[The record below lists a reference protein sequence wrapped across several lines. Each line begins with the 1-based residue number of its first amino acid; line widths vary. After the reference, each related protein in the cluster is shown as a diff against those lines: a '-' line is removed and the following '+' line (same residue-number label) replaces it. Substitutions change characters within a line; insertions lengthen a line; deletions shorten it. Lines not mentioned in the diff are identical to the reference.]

1 MSANQVR
8 DIINLSRR
16 TARNIGQALA
26 DIAEELIARQQ
37 HRQNQLQP
45 VLERIPVRNSGASST
60 NPFLN
65 RNGSG
70 SRRKFSTFTN
80 STKNSARNNLKSTKF
95 LNLFK
100 IFFSNKFLYGSNL
113 RNSMNIRNFSTN
125 SNVSILKTSAKNFQK
140 CPKITSNVRNVMWN
154 VSPFR
159 TSTRTCFIAN
169 GSGGPGSFLYKN
181 FVRHNQRLFSTY
193 GPSFTHQAANNLTN
207 GVRAMIYNTYD
218 DLKKG
223 KKLYHTKNIGSMNIS
238 KRHVSENYRLAS
250 TNSIIDSKLLPSA
263 NVEND
268 FVNTGCVVE
277 FSLDPSTSSNCK
289 FPTMAILD
297 DDVMEDL
304 ENIFINYRKL
314 VIKEIKLIKEN
325 LGETIVET
333 FTNENGE
340 PCIRLRFPN
349 CDVEKMEALLLD
361 LGVSLGVVKPDE
373 NKDDQEQIEHLENGN
388 PEFQRNL
395 VENDEIL
402 PSTQVSTVENSS
414 SSETNYHSILSS
426 SNYANVETND
436 RDEWFEIN
444 SNISVPDL
452 VSDDNHYHHHRHI
465 IDENGNSH
473 ISSDHYNTTNNNEND
488 NVESSEM
495 NSILSSSFSENES
508 DITDDNSSFNEIDY
522 FQVLSSGSENEN
534 EIDFN
539 LQISNDLYQY
549 QFDNT
554 MNANN
559 ELFEH
564 YGNLA

>member
-45 VLERIPVRNSGASST
+45 VLERIPVRNSGPSST

-70 SRRKFSTFTN
+70 SRRNFSTFTN

-113 RNSMNIRNFSTN
+113 RNSMNIRNFTTN
-125 SNVSILKTSAKNFQK
+125 SNVSSLKSSARNFQK
-140 CPKITSNVRNVMWN
+140 FPKITSNVRNVMWN

-277 FSLDPSTSSNCK
+277 FSLNPSTSSNCQ
-289 FPTMAILD
+289 FPTIAILD

-304 ENIFINYRKL
+304 ENIFINHRQL

-325 LGETIVET
+325 LGETIIET

-349 CDVEKMEALLLD
+349 CDVEKMETLLLD

-373 NKDDQEQIEHLENGN
+373 DNDNQLKQLEQLETMKQEEIQ
-388 PEFQRNL
+388 QNL
-395 VENDEIL
+395 VENNEIL
-402 PSTQVSTVENSS
+402 SSTHVSTVENSS
-414 SSETNYHSILSS
+414 GSETNYHSILSS

-452 VSDDNHYHHHRHI
+452 VSDDNHHHHHSH
-465 IDENGNSH
+465 ENESNH
-473 ISSDHYNTTNNNEND
+473 ISSDHNNEND
-488 NVESSEM
+488 NIESSEM

-508 DITDDNSSFNEIDY
+508 DSTDYNSSFNEIDY

-539 LQISNDLYQY
+539 IQISNDLYQY
-549 QFDNT
+549 EFDNT
-554 MNANN
+554 MNVNN
-559 ELFEH
+559 DLFEH

>member
-45 VLERIPVRNSGASST
+45 VLERIPVRNSGPSST

-70 SRRKFSTFTN
+70 SRRNFSTFTN

-113 RNSMNIRNFSTN
+113 RNSMNIRNFTTN
-125 SNVSILKTSAKNFQK
+125 SNVSSLKSSARNFQK
-140 CPKITSNVRNVMWN
+140 FPKITSNVRNVMWN

-277 FSLDPSTSSNCK
+277 FSLNPSTSSNCQ
-289 FPTMAILD
+289 FPTIAILD

-304 ENIFINYRKL
+304 ENIFINHRQL

-325 LGETIVET
+325 LGETIIET

-349 CDVEKMEALLLD
+349 CDVEKMETLLLD

-373 NKDDQEQIEHLENGN
+373 DNNNQLKQLEQLETMKQEEIQ
-388 PEFQRNL
+388 QNL
-395 VENDEIL
+395 VENNEIL
-402 PSTQVSTVENSS
+402 SSTHVSTVENSS
-414 SSETNYHSILSS
+414 GSETNYHSILSS

-452 VSDDNHYHHHRHI
+452 VSDDNHHHHHSH
-465 IDENGNSH
+465 ENESNH
-473 ISSDHYNTTNNNEND
+473 ISSDHNNEND
-488 NVESSEM
+488 NIESSEM

-508 DITDDNSSFNEIDY
+508 DSTDYNSSFNEIDY

-539 LQISNDLYQY
+539 IQISNDLYQY
-549 QFDNT
+549 EFDNT
-554 MNANN
+554 MNVNN
-559 ELFEH
+559 DLFEH

>member
-45 VLERIPVRNSGASST
+45 VLERIPVRNSGPSSA

-113 RNSMNIRNFSTN
+113 RNSMNIRNFTTN
-125 SNVSILKTSAKNFQK
+125 SNVSSLKSSARNFQK
-140 CPKITSNVRNVMWN
+140 FPKITSNVRNVMWN

-277 FSLDPSTSSNCK
+277 FSLNPSTSSNCQ
-289 FPTMAILD
+289 FPTIAILD

-304 ENIFINYRKL
+304 ENIFINHRQL

-325 LGETIVET
+325 LGETIIET

-349 CDVEKMEALLLD
+349 CDVEKMETLLLD

-373 NKDDQEQIEHLENGN
+373 DNDNQLKQLEQLETMKQEEIQQNV
-388 PEFQRNL
+388 
-395 VENDEIL
+395 VENNEIL
-402 PSTQVSTVENSS
+402 SSTHVSTVENSS
-414 SSETNYHSILSS
+414 GSETNYHSILSS
-426 SNYANVETND
+426 SNYANAETND

-452 VSDDNHYHHHRHI
+452 VSDDNHHHHHHSH
-465 IDENGNSH
+465 ENESNH
-473 ISSDHYNTTNNNEND
+473 ISSDHNNEND
-488 NVESSEM
+488 NIESSEM

-508 DITDDNSSFNEIDY
+508 DSTDDNSSFNEIDY

-534 EIDFN
+534 EIDLN
-539 LQISNDLYQY
+539 IQISNDLYLY
-549 QFDNT
+549 EFDNT
-554 MNANN
+554 MNVNN
-559 ELFEH
+559 DLFEH

>member
-45 VLERIPVRNSGASST
+45 VLERIPVRNSGPSST

-70 SRRKFSTFTN
+70 SRRNFSTFTN

-113 RNSMNIRNFSTN
+113 RNSMNIRNFTTN
-125 SNVSILKTSAKNFQK
+125 SNVSSLKSSGRNFQK
-140 CPKITSNVRNVMWN
+140 FPKITSNVRNVMWN

-277 FSLDPSTSSNCK
+277 FSLNPSTSSNCQ
-289 FPTMAILD
+289 FPTIAILD

-304 ENIFINYRKL
+304 ENIFINHRQL

-325 LGETIVET
+325 LGETIIET

-349 CDVEKMEALLLD
+349 CDVEKMETLLLD

-373 NKDDQEQIEHLENGN
+373 DNDNQLKQLEQLETLKQEEIQ
-388 PEFQRNL
+388 QNL
-395 VENDEIL
+395 VENNEIL
-402 PSTQVSTVENSS
+402 SSTHVSTVENSS
-414 SSETNYHSILSS
+414 GSETNYHSILSS

-452 VSDDNHYHHHRHI
+452 VSDDNHHHHHSH
-465 IDENGNSH
+465 ENESNH
-473 ISSDHYNTTNNNEND
+473 ISSDHNNEND
-488 NVESSEM
+488 NIESSEM
-495 NSILSSSFSENES
+495 NSILSSSFSEMNL
-508 DITDDNSSFNEIDY
+508 I
-522 FQVLSSGSENEN
+522 VLMIIHRLMKLIIFKFYPLEVKMKMKLILIFKSLMIYISM
-534 EIDFN
+534 N
-539 LQISNDLYQY
+539 LIIQ
-549 QFDNT
+549 
-554 MNANN
+554 
-559 ELFEH
+559 
-564 YGNLA
+564 